1 MTLTEYIESIRD
13 RRIAVV
19 GIGVSNRPW
28 IELLLK
34 NGCRVTACDQRTAEQ
49 MGEEGEA
56 LAALGAELKLG
67 KDYLEGLNQDIIF
80 RTPGLLP
87 FDPHLEAARARGSLV
102 TSEMELFFSLCPCRI
117 IAVTG
122 SDGKTTTT
130 TIISEL
136 LKAQGYIEKK

>member
-1 MTLTEYIESIRD
+1 MTLSEYIASIKNK
-13 RRIAVV
+13 RIAVV

-34 NGCRVTACDQRTAEQ
+34 SGCRVTVCDKRSAEQ
-49 MGEEGEA
+49 MGEEGET

-67 KDYLEGLNQDIIF
+67 EEYLDNLALEIIF

-102 TSEMELFFSLCPCRI
+102 TSEMELFFALCPCRI
-117 IAVTG
+117 VAVTG

-130 TIISEL
+130 TIIT
-136 LKAQGYIEKK
+136 